1 MPTVSGV
8 RIGLYFSAIVLVGAL
23 TTLPVFSEDSG
34 SSGPRDEQRQHSGED
49 AAGSA
54 AKPDQSMP
62 RNDKA
67 ANPEGQRK
75 PDANAISRDGRTP
88 EYIDTRNGVP
98 PRRPNAKPNTI
109 GDINA
114 RPESPAVKNLHRR
127 TFPPQATP
135 HPVVRNSI
143 GVPIPPREGGE
154 QHDREHPDALTV
166 PNSPVFGS
174 PSITGNAAGRFP
186 KTEGHFFDRP
196 VPNTTP
202 IVKPIVPNHA
212 AINGT
217 GVVRRGSGPPQI
229 GGPTTAT
236 TGINGTT
243 IRPPH

>member
-1 MPTVSGV
+1 MPTVRCV

-34 SSGPRDEQRQHSGED
+34 SSGVRDKQRLHPSED
-49 AAGSA
+49 AAGNA
-54 AKPDQSMP
+54 VKPDQSMP
-62 RNDKA
+62 RDDKA
-67 ANPEGQRK
+67 ATPEGQRL
-75 PDANAISRDGRTP
+75 PDANVTTREWTP
-88 EYIDTRNGVP
+88 ENIDTRNGVP
-98 PRRPNAKPNTI
+98 PRRPNSKPNTI

-127 TFPPQATP
+127 TFPPQQTS
-135 HPVVRNSI
+135 HPVLRNSI
-143 GVPIPPREGGE
+143 GMPIPPREGGE
-154 QHDREHPDALTV
+154 QNDREHPDALTV
-166 PNSPVFGS
+166 PHSPVSGS

-186 KTEGHFFDRP
+186 KAEGHLFDRP

-202 IVKPIVPNHA
+202 IVKPIAPNHA